1 MTPPPTATDSGPS
14 VTRDN
19 PVLLTT
25 IWGSRTVDGRLSD
38 WSFTVRRAT
47 IRINARGI
55 VLIAGVCLLAF
66 GSACGSQVEGEE
78 RGAAYAD
85 LSELADELTLGA
97 LECAHDSGVEE
108 AYLSGGGIVGGVGDE
123 ANVVSDCF
131 ARLLEDPK
139 YAAFSDDSA
148 QMARGTYDG
157 LVVIHECMVREGFS
171 PTSSAAP
178 TFDEWIQSG
187 RSWSPYGD
195 LVRDRD
201 LSGLESAEEACE
213 PG

>member
-1 MTPPPTATDSGPS
+1 M
-14 VTRDN
+14 
-19 PVLLTT
+19 L
-25 IWGSRTVDGRLSD
+25 
-38 WSFTVRRAT
+38 RAT
-47 IRINARGI
+47 LRPNARGSL
-55 VLIAGVCLLAF
+55 LIAVVCLLTF

-85 LSELADELTLGA
+85 LTELADEVTLDA

-108 AYLSGGGIVGGVGDE
+108 AHLNGGGIVGGVGDE

-131 ARLLEDPK
+131 AEVLEQPE
-139 YAAFSDDSA
+139 YTVFSDDSPA
-148 QMARGTYDG
+148 MARSTYDG
-157 LVVIHECMVREGFS
+157 FVVIHECMVREGFS
-171 PTSSAAP
+171 PTSSAVP
-178 TFDEWIQSG
+178 TFEEWTQSG
-187 RSWSPYGD
+187 RGWSPYED